1 MITTKIKA
9 ILRRR
14 WPILAV
20 SLAIGILAGAVSAQ
34 LAPSDVIQ
42 KYKAE
47 QVVVSNPNAAVAGQ
61 VQQDSLKV
69 TRGQIPVLAAAAIG
83 ADVKPEDLAEEIDV
97 VVDTNSLSIKISST
111 NENPELA
118 EKRVNEIAK
127 AFLTTTNSRLQE
139 SERIQVEQLEE
150 AAASADKDLADFDSR
165 YPDLATTIDPP
176 IDPETGEPADGGVAA
191 ANAFQLQ
198 DQRRQLADAAA
209 AARSE
214 AKVQKAQIAQRQPYE
229 SLGEQ
234 SPRLAKRSALEIPTS
249 APLRAS
255 LLGLLGLTL
264 GVILCLILE
273 RTNRRIDTRR
283 ELADASDL
291 PIIAE
296 VGYVA
301 ESRRPE
307 ADGAIMLA
315 GVWAESYRRVRSA
328 LQFVQ
333 AQGAPG
339 AVAAEHATG
348 ESVAAAVS
356 ATETRGTVFMFT
368 STAPQEGKT
377 TSAVLTAQALAEVG
391 VRTLLVG
398 ADYRRPTLH
407 GMLGAEPGATVSD
420 MIGPVDE
427 RPPLDQ
433 VVRPTKFPNL
443 YMALSGQ
450 PTRDVSDLIAATRQ
464 LVAQAAAQRATVI
477 IDTSPLNA
485 ASDPLDLLPV
495 VDHVIMVVR
504 SGGSAE
510 ADLVES
516 IDTLE
521 RLGAD
526 VMGTLLVGTP
536 NAGLLRLLLG
546 RVGAPSRARTHALR
560 GRGRNPRAGL
570 DDAVIERCRSRRPD
584 AQFRS

>member
-1 MITTKIKA
+1 M
-9 ILRRR
+9 
-14 WPILAV
+14 
-20 SLAIGILAGAVSAQ
+20 
-34 LAPSDVIQ
+34 
-42 KYKAE
+42 
-47 QVVVSNPNAAVAGQ
+47 
-61 VQQDSLKV
+61 
-69 TRGQIPVLAAAAIG
+69 
-83 ADVKPEDLAEEIDV
+83 
-97 VVDTNSLSIKISST
+97 
-111 NENPELA
+111 
-118 EKRVNEIAK
+118 
-127 AFLTTTNSRLQE
+127 
-139 SERIQVEQLEE
+139 EQLEE
-150 AAASADKDLADFDSR
+150 AAESAQKDLDQFDET
-165 YPDLATTIDPP
+165 YPGVATPEEP
-176 IDPETGEPADGGVAA
+176 ELDPETGEPVDGGVAA
-191 ANAFQLQ
+191 ANALQLQ
-198 DQRRQLADAAA
+198 GQRRQLADTAA

-249 APLRAS
+249 MPLRAS

-398 ADYRRPTLH
+398 ADYRRPSLH
-407 GMLGAEPGATVSD
+407 VMLGAEPGATVSD
-420 MIGPVDE
+420 MTGPVDE

-485 ASDPLDLLPV
+485 SSDPLDLLPV

-536 NAGLLRLLLG
+536 NAGRRQAYYYDYYSAEASPAMG
-546 RVGAPSRARTHALR
+546 NDQVPFGPPDSPADPDTETDTDTETDPAA
-560 GRGRNPRAGL
+560 
-570 DDAVIERCRSRRPD
+570 SRRERRVIKPADGAAEADEPGEGELSDERSPD
-584 AQFRS
+584 EVSTSTDT